1 MDTNIITLNPSEL
14 IKWCRQRKKAK
25 GISNADIAEK
35 TGVPMGTLDRVL
47 SGNYLEFKYS
57 SIQPILTFLLEV
69 DEDTPQPEDV
79 ESEQEQYYYNTIE
92 GYKLVLKNKN
102 HQIDQLKMDIEKM
115 TQEIVDLK
123 KGCERR
129 ATQIDR
135 CQETILKMQDTI
147 TKLMDNRI
155 EKGL

>member
-1 MDTNIITLNPSEL
+1 MANENNIITLNPSEL
-14 IKWCRQRKKAK
+14 IQWCRQRKKAK
-25 GISNADIAEK
+25 GISNAELADRA
-35 TGVPMGTLDRVL
+35 GVPVGTLDRVL

-57 SIQPILTFLLEV
+57 SIQPILTYLLEV
-69 DEDTPQPEDV
+69 EENTPQPEDE

-115 TQEIVDLK
+115 TKEIVDLK

-129 ATQIDR
+129 AIQIDR
-135 CQETILKMQDTI
+135 CQETILRLQDTI
-147 TKLMDNRI
+147 AKLMD
-155 EKGL
+155 K

>member
-14 IKWCRQRKKAK
+14 IKWCRQRKKDK
-25 GISNADIAEK
+25 GISNADISEK
-35 TGVPMGTLDRVL
+35 TGVPVGTLDRVL

-57 SIQPILTFLLEV
+57 SIQPILTFLLGVE
-69 DEDTPQPEDV
+69 EDTPQPEDE

-102 HQIDQLKMDIEKM
+102 HQIAQLKMDIEKM
-115 TQEIVDLK
+115 TQEISDLK
-123 KGCERR
+123 RGCERR
-129 ATQIDR
+129 AIQIDR

-147 TKLMDNRI
+147 AKLMDSRM
-155 EKGL
+155 EKG